1 MYEKPLDFFGRF
13 IYIMIT
19 SFQMKS
25 TEVYSP
31 THSSILFNQMLL
43 RMRYIQ
49 VSFHIFYWNLKSSAH
64 FSFFFFFSDKSMV
77 VCAPTGS
84 GKTVVFEMAIVQ
96 LLMELEDKNYT
107 DDFKIIYS
115 NLKNS

>member
-1 MYEKPLDFFGRF
+1 
-13 IYIMIT
+13 
-19 SFQMKS
+19 
-25 TEVYSP
+25 
-31 THSSILFNQMLL
+31 
-43 RMRYIQ
+43 
-49 VSFHIFYWNLKSSAH
+49 
-64 FSFFFFFSDKSMV
+64 MV

-115 NLKNS
+115 KYS